1 MVLCA
6 ERAYIN
12 TEILSLI
19 HVDTLINLLIDNEQN
34 KTKKENLK
42 GLAIPGLPLS
52 GNFMP
57 KEYSGALSS
66 YKGLFLGEYRHGPG
80 VSRSKGIGGRLLM
93 ASSRPLNIKTQKQNL
108 HNGWFNV

>member
-34 KTKKENLK
+34 KTKKK
-42 GLAIPGLPLS
+42 I
-52 GNFMP
+52 
-57 KEYSGALSS
+57 
-66 YKGLFLGEYRHGPG
+66 
-80 VSRSKGIGGRLLM
+80 
-93 ASSRPLNIKTQKQNL
+93 
-108 HNGWFNV
+108 